1 MIKNKKSLLVKGLIY
16 DLVGM
21 ASMVIPVVGPFL
33 DLAWAPYAASQMSK
47 MYPGKKGKLAAVL
60 VFVEEILPF
69 TDIIPSFTLMWVY
82 TFIFSNESSSTGSKI
97 YEAEVIN

>member
-16 DLVGM
+16 DLIGM
-21 ASMVIPVVGPFL
+21 ASMAIPVVGPFL
-33 DLAWAPYAASQMSK
+33 DLAWAPYAANQMSK

-60 VFVEEILPF
+60 VFIEEILPF
-69 TDIIPSFTLMWVY
+69 TDIIPSFTLMWIY
-82 TFIFSNESSSTGSKI
+82 TFIFSSEPSSADKNI